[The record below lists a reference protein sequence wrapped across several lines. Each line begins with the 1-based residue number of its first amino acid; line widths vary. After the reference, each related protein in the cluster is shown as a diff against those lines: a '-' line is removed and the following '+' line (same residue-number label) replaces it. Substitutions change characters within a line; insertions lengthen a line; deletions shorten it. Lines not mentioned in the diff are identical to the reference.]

1 MRRYLIW
8 NDLLWRNSQSWSD
21 AMLDYYTLYIYTG
34 CSKDQIFFSKT
45 LRIKLE
51 SKFDYNFLKYFIS
64 AIYRIEIDMM

>member
-1 MRRYLIW
+1 
-8 NDLLWRNSQSWSD
+8 
-21 AMLDYYTLYIYTG
+21 MLDYYTLYIYTG
-34 CSKDQIFFSKT
+34 CSKDRIFFSKT